1 MLIQSLFSLIVLVL
15 VNVHPYFV
23 SIWDIEL
30 KEETQTVQIIC
41 KVFLDDIES
50 GLKKRFNV
58 EKWDWK
64 QQNADS
70 LAFVYL
76 QESISLQLNNKS
88 TSLKVIGKEMEFD
101 VVYFYLESEKVELAH
116 AKIHLEIPF
125 LVEAIEDQ
133 TNLAHLKQGSLKKS
147 FILNRSEQTCDYEF
161 KLD

>member
-1 MLIQSLFSLIVLVL
+1 MLIQSLFSLIVIVL
-15 VNVHPYFV
+15 AFTHPYFV

-30 KEETQTVQIIC
+30 NEKTQTVQITC
-41 KVFLDDIES
+41 KVFLDDVES

-64 QQNADS
+64 KTNADS
-70 LAFVYL
+70 LAYIYL
-76 QESISLQLNNKS
+76 QESISLQLNDS
-88 TSLKVIGKEMEFD
+88 VTSLHVVGKETEFD
-101 VVYFYLESEKVELAH
+101 VVYFYMESEKVELPQ

-147 FILNRSEQTCDYEF
+147 FILNSSEQTCDYEF
-161 KLD
+161 KLN